1 MDPDGDSQPTQQA
14 TQNVVDPRRLGK
26 QNSGFSDDDISDIVC
41 LLLPY
46 SDSARREVSKI
57 ALRSSRHMVARD
69 DADNV
74 DIDYA
79 LEDDAERFELTP
91 RSAGEHAIV
100 LRLSADVKNPLQG
113 FTFGRNAS
121 RCDICFTND
130 PHKRLSNIH
139 FRIYLNEYGVLMLED
154 QSTNGTI
161 VDGTLLRAKSRPRE
175 ETKRTLT
182 SGTKIQILMHAEG
195 LDLEFLVRIPRREG
209 EYERA
214 YRENLISYMHRLQ
227 SMYNRVGQI
236 GKGAFATVYKV
247 TSKFDGKPYAAKEL
261 DKRKFM
267 KNGVLD
273 QKVENEMNIM
283 QKIEHPHI
291 VSYIEHLDWDDR
303 LFIIIMEY
311 VPAGDLGRF
320 ITDRGPL
327 PEITVK
333 EMSRQLI
340 DALGYLHT
348 NNITHRDVKP
358 DNILIQSHQPFYVKL
373 TDFGLSKMVDNE
385 QTFLRTFCGT
395 LLYCAPEVYT
405 EFAEYDEYGRRHPRN
420 KHRRQP
426 YGQRPSPV
434 SCEDWN

>member
-1 MDPDGDSQPTQQA
+1 
-14 TQNVVDPRRLGK
+14 
-26 QNSGFSDDDISDIVC
+26 
-41 LLLPY
+41 
-46 SDSARREVSKI
+46 
-57 ALRSSRHMVARD
+57 MVARD

-227 SMYNRVGQI
+227 SMVDEEGETIAPGPTGHVSCFHLSSHALFQSKTDPCTQVDLFPVNEPTQGGRTTARPTRASPLKLVPETTQDNVERLPREWTGSNKYNRVGQI

-283 QKIEHPHI
+283 QKIEH
-291 VSYIEHLDWDDR
+291 VSPR
-303 LFIIIMEY
+303 LSQ
-311 VPAGDLGRF
+311 LLTLN
-320 ITDRGPL
+320 TD
-327 PEITVK
+327 TFT
-333 EMSRQLI
+333 
-340 DALGYLHT
+340 A
-348 NNITHRDVKP
+348 THC
-358 DNILIQSHQPFYVKL
+358 L
-373 TDFGLSKMVDNE
+373 
-385 QTFLRTFCGT
+385 
-395 LLYCAPEVYT
+395 VY
-405 EFAEYDEYGRRHPRN
+405 
-420 KHRRQP
+420 
-426 YGQRPSPV
+426 
-434 SCEDWN
+434 